1 MLKTEQVRTA
11 TYTARLDKS
20 ADQTAFVGSK
30 RKPQYLD
37 VALARGSNDLSLKDG
52 TKNVKI
58 KNVKKEKDDLGIKRG
73 RNKVN
78 VLSGNNVSND
88 VPKLSTGGNKT
99 ARKTKFVSG
108 NISVEKPATFR
119 EKQKFESEKNQKLY
133 QQLDHILSGK
143 HAIPYPTE
151 SKESGLPLK
160 VTKKEHIAILTKNS
174 LYPAISKEARE
185 KHDDSLSFRESN
197 VPANKFLGT
206 ESEILH
212 KRELQA
218 EARLEKLEKIDDFSV
233 GDFTVKSHVH
243 VNSPKSE
250 FTNRTQTVTVGIPVH
265 AGNTISR
272 RHIVADIPVYLPS
285 FAGGNQPVQQVVK
298 ETGPAP
304 IDKVY
309 ESTVPGATG
318 KPFQQGAHPTHHAP
332 EAFVGPVPGLDTV
345 IAETQGGAPILN
357 TYRSTG
363 NPISER
369 LLKEQAER
377 ERSLLEKN
385 YFDVDPKS
393 NRENKVKHLNEDG
406 DKKSIAGTLLSDQ
419 GPRRTDTLTDGDN
432 TRLTSEG
439 YFAEKER
446 QARLEKEA
454 KILKKAD
461 IKNAFTDQ
469 ELTGQKSSKAVPTR
483 FDNQYQ
489 VDFYA
494 QKTRSEIRSVMNF
507 DREDS
512 WIKRQLEKPSRSPV
526 SLGTYRSQDNTYR
539 ARGYGNGAW
548 REEQE
553 TYRGDGQTT
562 YRGDGRATYRL
573 NDEDRYKNRSYKLPD
588 NIHGRDRYI
597 DQVGKRDYEK
607 EFKYDPRYEQERRDN
622 ERDKDRRDFEERH
635 RQERDPR
642 NNGRLE
648 YERERRVDDRKGS
661 YERGPLTSRYEPD
674 RRNTRREEGE
684 TAMKESRF
692 DRESFNLS
700 VKESNRRDDTKSN
713 SIRTTERDNYGR
725 QTSDK
730 GNSSSSK
737 DEKVQYVIRNKSGN
751 SRSEMRKS
759 DMSVRSEPLPE
770 NIPPSSTE
778 LVRDRSPKSQY
789 SKRSFESEMQT
800 KSSPPAFQR
809 QTPTG
814 QEKSKG
820 SMNEHKE
827 KVGRL
832 PTYETKADKS
842 GRKSTDDLNKYF
854 DEPDKPG
861 SPSNVIP
868 FYSDS
873 INTYSRPKHDFRN
886 GEMMTPV
893 EEMSVKQSEED
904 DKDGKLSKTDK
915 DSEKSKPIDSYV
927 KSDRIKFLSSTENK
941 HEIEEDRRSP
951 WRKGK
956 EQYKDGRSPS
966 LKDEPPRHLIG
977 SQAESPDITKI
988 RGPDSVEQIR
998 ERIREKTIEKIR
1010 EKQEERRREKTIDS
1024 QGPTDNKDDINAYEV
1039 DEADLNLDDV
1049 VTELDE
1055 KELYVCYLVTDNGE
1069 KIGPMRLD
1077 INDVQIGLPNPEKM
1091 KDLPEETGEVE
1102 NEGMRNRQTGSH
1114 GLNEFSSRSHSMLM
1128 LTIDSEMQD
1137 PDDENLYITKRGKLT
1152 FVDLAGSEKVKDS
1165 NSTADTL
1172 VESNSINK
1180 SLLVLGNCISS
1191 LGDQKRRQGHIPYR
1205 DSKLTKLLAD
1215 SLGGNGVT
1223 LMICCITPSSYH
1235 APETMNTLRYASRA
1249 KKIRTKPVIKMD
1261 PREKLILSL
1270 KREIKVLRNENHYLR
1285 QQTGIP
1291 TKVKPKPK
1299 PNNDVKNPNDKKEPD
1314 AENLKKP
1321 SDVIRNYAK
1330 NKENLEFPAKPRG
1343 QLQKENDQKVMKIM
1357 KETNEKM
1364 RQGGNGA
1371 DESGLYEM
1379 LQEYMV
1385 ENEALRTE
1393 NAEMQ
1398 VNRDKVRQDQQL
1410 LYRDN
1415 EKLMKRVDDLERR
1428 LNQAT
1433 TSWQSMPR
1441 QDSHRSRDHSPRG
1454 SPQYRGGGSGGKVVQ
1469 AKFAQPPADLPLRD
1483 NPALRDPIYPG
1494 SPPQGYNSP
1503 TSNGRS
1509 KPSQQPATAPRSQ
1522 PLKPPHRLADPIQ
1535 QQRPAYEQNG
1545 PPYMNGNPGSHP
1557 AGHGFPAGHPAM
1569 QPGPG
1574 HHPGIGTQYRQPH
1587 IGSPNRPNGS
1597 GMYYNYD
1604 LRMDSR
1610 KSSTSSSSDAIR
1622 DMNEKLKQELAQL
1635 DGQIHHHHVYNQHK
1649 NTYGSQGSMR

>member
-1 MLKTEQVRTA
+1 MADGEDILGSLPPPRVKWKEQKMEDIKEATLEGSQFEAQFPEERPSVQLPIDSPRPPTPRHPPQGFDDITASKTPTHPRLRSDDPTA
-11 TYTARLDKS
+11 SKTPRHLRPGSDDPAASKS
-20 ADQTAFVGSK
+20 RPS
-30 RKPQYLD
+30 
-37 VALARGSNDLSLKDG
+37 S
-52 TKNVKI
+52 
-58 KNVKKEKDDLGIKRG
+58 
-73 RNKVN
+73 
-78 VLSGNNVSND
+78 D
-88 VPKLSTGGNKT
+88 VPKEKVNRPKT
-99 ARKTKFVSG
+99 TLRRTA
-108 NISVEKPATFR
+108 
-119 EKQKFESEKNQKLY
+119 SEKSTSDK
-133 QQLDHILSGK
+133 D
-143 HAIPYPTE
+143 A
-151 SKESGLPLK
+151 
-160 VTKKEHIAILTKNS
+160 NS
-174 LYPAISKEARE
+174 PAISRKSTQEFLSTPTPRDQLQDSAVARKLSIDNQ
-185 KHDDSLSFRESN
+185 KHFTVAPN
-197 VPANKFLGT
+197 KKTGNAPANG
-206 ESEILH
+206 
-212 KRELQA
+212 
-218 EARLEKLEKIDDFSV
+218 
-233 GDFTVKSHVH
+233 VH
-243 VNSPKSE
+243 
-250 FTNRTQTVTVGIPVH
+250 
-265 AGNTISR
+265 
-272 RHIVADIPVYLPS
+272 
-285 FAGGNQPVQQVVK
+285 
-298 ETGPAP
+298 
-304 IDKVY
+304 
-309 ESTVPGATG
+309 
-318 KPFQQGAHPTHHAP
+318 
-332 EAFVGPVPGLDTV
+332 
-345 IAETQGGAPILN
+345 
-357 TYRSTG
+357 
-363 NPISER
+363 
-369 LLKEQAER
+369 
-377 ERSLLEKN
+377 
-385 YFDVDPKS
+385 S
-393 NRENKVKHLNEDG
+393 N
-406 DKKSIAGTLLSDQ
+406 
-419 GPRRTDTLTDGDN
+419 
-432 TRLTSEG
+432 
-439 YFAEKER
+439 
-446 QARLEKEA
+446 
-454 KILKKAD
+454 
-461 IKNAFTDQ
+461 
-469 ELTGQKSSKAVPTR
+469 SSKVGER
-483 FDNQYQ
+483 KDN
-489 VDFYA
+489 
-494 QKTRSEIRSVMNF
+494 
-507 DREDS
+507 
-512 WIKRQLEKPSRSPV
+512 
-526 SLGTYRSQDNTYR
+526 SQTQN
-539 ARGYGNGAW
+539 
-548 REEQE
+548 
-553 TYRGDGQTT
+553 
-562 YRGDGRATYRL
+562 
-573 NDEDRYKNRSYKLPD
+573 
-588 NIHGRDRYI
+588 
-597 DQVGKRDYEK
+597 
-607 EFKYDPRYEQERRDN
+607 
-622 ERDKDRRDFEERH
+622 
-635 RQERDPR
+635 
-642 NNGRLE
+642 
-648 YERERRVDDRKGS
+648 
-661 YERGPLTSRYEPD
+661 
-674 RRNTRREEGE
+674 
-684 TAMKESRF
+684 
-692 DRESFNLS
+692 SF
-700 VKESNRRDDTKSN
+700 
-713 SIRTTERDNYGR
+713 
-725 QTSDK
+725 
-730 GNSSSSK
+730 
-737 DEKVQYVIRNKSGN
+737 IRNGGV
-751 SRSEMRKS
+751 S
-759 DMSVRSEPLPE
+759 DRSEPSSRVSSQLSFNQRSDSVGRALSQQGYHKTQRTENGTRSGVKSRPFTSAEVVQLKGKVMEHGWSSTTLSSQAPTEASDDPEQDHINVVLRVRPLNSNETTRKDQFSCTFPGSGKIEVDNNGAIRQFGYNVVFEPDAIQADLFDHSGVKRLIDMSLNGYACTALAFGQTGSGKTHTMTGPPQQEGKQVDPE
-770 NIPPSSTE
+770 NYGIIQRSLKYLFQQLQQQQGNKIVRASYLEIYNEQVIDLLNPNMRRYLQVRWSKNKGFYVENLFVVECETE
-778 LVRDRSPKSQY
+778 
-789 SKRSFESEMQT
+789 
-800 KSSPPAFQR
+800 
-809 QTPTG
+809 
-814 QEKSKG
+814 
-820 SMNEHKE
+820 
-827 KVGRL
+827 
-832 PTYETKADKS
+832 
-842 GRKSTDDLNKYF
+842 DDLTAVL
-854 DEPDKPG
+854 E
-861 SPSNVIP
+861 
-868 FYSDS
+868 
-873 INTYSRPKHDFRN
+873 
-886 GEMMTPV
+886 
-893 EEMSVKQSEED
+893 
-904 DKDGKLSKTDK
+904 
-915 DSEKSKPIDSYV
+915 
-927 KSDRIKFLSSTENK
+927 
-941 HEIEEDRRSP
+941 
-951 WRKGK
+951 
-956 EQYKDGRSPS
+956 
-966 LKDEPPRHLIG
+966 
-977 SQAESPDITKI
+977 
-988 RGPDSVEQIR
+988 
-998 ERIREKTIEKIR
+998 
-1010 EKQEERRREKTIDS
+1010 
-1024 QGPTDNKDDINAYEV
+1024 
-1039 DEADLNLDDV
+1039 
-1049 VTELDE
+1049 
-1055 KELYVCYLVTDNGE
+1055 
-1069 KIGPMRLD
+1069 
-1077 INDVQIGLPNPEKM
+1077 
-1091 KDLPEETGEVE
+1091 
-1102 NEGMRNRQTGSH
+1102 EGMRNRQTGSH

-1357 KETNEKM
+1357 KETNGKSDTNNTVSNNDEKM

>member
-1 MLKTEQVRTA
+1 M
-11 TYTARLDKS
+11 
-20 ADQTAFVGSK
+20 GSK
-30 RKPQYLD
+30 AEAINGRPEPANGYRSPD
-37 VALARGSNDLSLKDG
+37 VRDSGFKYG
-52 TKNVKI
+52 TPV
-58 KNVKKEKDDLGIKRG
+58 
-73 RNKVN
+73 
-78 VLSGNNVSND
+78 
-88 VPKLSTGGNKT
+88 
-99 ARKTKFVSG
+99 
-108 NISVEKPATFR
+108 
-119 EKQKFESEKNQKLY
+119 
-133 QQLDHILSGK
+133 
-143 HAIPYPTE
+143 PTE
-151 SKESGLPLK
+151 
-160 VTKKEHIAILTKNS
+160 
-174 LYPAISKEARE
+174 
-185 KHDDSLSFRESN
+185 
-197 VPANKFLGT
+197 
-206 ESEILH
+206 
-212 KRELQA
+212 
-218 EARLEKLEKIDDFSV
+218 
-233 GDFTVKSHVH
+233 
-243 VNSPKSE
+243 
-250 FTNRTQTVTVGIPVH
+250 
-265 AGNTISR
+265 
-272 RHIVADIPVYLPS
+272 AD
-285 FAGGNQPVQQVVK
+285 
-298 ETGPAP
+298 T
-304 IDKVY
+304 
-309 ESTVPGATG
+309 PGA
-318 KPFQQGAHPTHHAP
+318 
-332 EAFVGPVPGLDTV
+332 
-345 IAETQGGAPILN
+345 
-357 TYRSTG
+357 
-363 NPISER
+363 
-369 LLKEQAER
+369 
-377 ERSLLEKN
+377 
-385 YFDVDPKS
+385 
-393 NRENKVKHLNEDG
+393 
-406 DKKSIAGTLLSDQ
+406 
-419 GPRRTDTLTDGDN
+419 
-432 TRLTSEG
+432 
-439 YFAEKER
+439 
-446 QARLEKEA
+446 
-454 KILKKAD
+454 
-461 IKNAFTDQ
+461 
-469 ELTGQKSSKAVPTR
+469 
-483 FDNQYQ
+483 
-489 VDFYA
+489 
-494 QKTRSEIRSVMNF
+494 
-507 DREDS
+507 
-512 WIKRQLEKPSRSPV
+512 
-526 SLGTYRSQDNTYR
+526 
-539 ARGYGNGAW
+539 
-548 REEQE
+548 
-553 TYRGDGQTT
+553 
-562 YRGDGRATYRL
+562 
-573 NDEDRYKNRSYKLPD
+573 
-588 NIHGRDRYI
+588 
-597 DQVGKRDYEK
+597 RDYESQRQSRNSMLTPGDK
-607 EFKYDPRYEQERRDN
+607 LTGDVKRFTGKSTLKNPFGSSTTLSSQAPTEASDDPEQDHINVVLRVRPLNSN
-622 ERDKDRRDFEERH
+622 ETTRKDQFSCTFPGSGKIEVD
-635 RQERDPR
+635 
-642 NNGRLE
+642 NNGAIRQFG
-648 YERERRVDDRKGS
+648 YNVVF
-661 YERGPLTSRYEPD
+661 EPD
-674 RRNTRREEGE
+674 AIQADLFDHSGVKRLIDMSLNGYACTALAFGQTGSGKTHTMTGPPQQFQEGKQVDPE
-684 TAMKESRF
+684 
-692 DRESFNLS
+692 
-700 VKESNRRDDTKSN
+700 
-713 SIRTTERDNYGR
+713 NYGIIQR
-725 QTSDK
+725 SLKYLFQQLQQQQGNKIVRASYLEIYNEQVIDLLNPNMRRYLQVRWSKNK
-730 GNSSSSK
+730 GF
-737 DEKVQYVIRNKSGN
+737 YV
-751 SRSEMRKS
+751 
-759 DMSVRSEPLPE
+759 E
-770 NIPPSSTE
+770 NLFVVECETE
-778 LVRDRSPKSQY
+778 
-789 SKRSFESEMQT
+789 
-800 KSSPPAFQR
+800 
-809 QTPTG
+809 
-814 QEKSKG
+814 
-820 SMNEHKE
+820 
-827 KVGRL
+827 
-832 PTYETKADKS
+832 
-842 GRKSTDDLNKYF
+842 DDLTAVL
-854 DEPDKPG
+854 E
-861 SPSNVIP
+861 
-868 FYSDS
+868 
-873 INTYSRPKHDFRN
+873 
-886 GEMMTPV
+886 
-893 EEMSVKQSEED
+893 
-904 DKDGKLSKTDK
+904 
-915 DSEKSKPIDSYV
+915 
-927 KSDRIKFLSSTENK
+927 
-941 HEIEEDRRSP
+941 
-951 WRKGK
+951 
-956 EQYKDGRSPS
+956 
-966 LKDEPPRHLIG
+966 
-977 SQAESPDITKI
+977 
-988 RGPDSVEQIR
+988 
-998 ERIREKTIEKIR
+998 
-1010 EKQEERRREKTIDS
+1010 
-1024 QGPTDNKDDINAYEV
+1024 
-1039 DEADLNLDDV
+1039 
-1049 VTELDE
+1049 
-1055 KELYVCYLVTDNGE
+1055 
-1069 KIGPMRLD
+1069 
-1077 INDVQIGLPNPEKM
+1077 
-1091 KDLPEETGEVE
+1091 
-1102 NEGMRNRQTGSH
+1102 EGMRNRQTGSH

-1357 KETNEKM
+1357 KETNGKSDTNNTVSNNDEKM